1 MKLPIIQAVRCNVCG
16 RLHGINDHD
25 YFVLWGKLFVNTNAA
40 EPMDLG
46 NETQPTILC
55 QNILCLQRLF
65 RMIDAETYKAML
77 EQPKTMH
84 DDIDYERD

>member
-1 MKLPIIQAVRCNVCG
+1 MKLPMIQAVRCNVCG

-25 YFVLWGKLFVNTNAA
+25 YFVLWGKLIVNTNAP

-55 QNILCLQRLF
+55 QNTLCLQRLF
-65 RMIDAETYKAML
+65 RLIDDETYKAML
-77 EQPKTMH
+77 ERPKTKY
-84 DDIDYERD
+84 DDEDYGG